1 MCVQFNCLH
10 SQLPLKS
17 VRQSFLLV
25 LGFNSFFYETK
36 MSKIDYCALCAKLN
50 LSLLEKAVK
59 VVAKNIKWKGCNG
72 IAYRILLLMHLQ

>member
-1 MCVQFNCLH
+1 
-10 SQLPLKS
+10 
-17 VRQSFLLV
+17 
-25 LGFNSFFYETK
+25 
-36 MSKIDYCALCAKLN
+36 MSKIDYCALYATLN

>member
-1 MCVQFNCLH
+1 
-10 SQLPLKS
+10 
-17 VRQSFLLV
+17 
-25 LGFNSFFYETK
+25 

-72 IAYRILLLMHLQ
+72 IAYTILLLMHLQ